1 MLAAE
6 AAAADGQK
14 LLSPV
19 APAMMRLGRF
29 KRRRWM
35 KIRWLTTLRFE
46 IRSVS
51 YIHYVLLRSSII
63 NHSLEASLIYEWLGK
78 FPKLFWEVP
87 KN

>member
-29 KRRRWM
+29 KRRGWM
-35 KIRWLTTLRFE
+35 KKRWLSTLRFE

-51 YIHYVLLRSSII
+51 YIHSGL
-63 NHSLEASLIYEWLGK
+63 
-78 FPKLFWEVP
+78 
-87 KN
+87 